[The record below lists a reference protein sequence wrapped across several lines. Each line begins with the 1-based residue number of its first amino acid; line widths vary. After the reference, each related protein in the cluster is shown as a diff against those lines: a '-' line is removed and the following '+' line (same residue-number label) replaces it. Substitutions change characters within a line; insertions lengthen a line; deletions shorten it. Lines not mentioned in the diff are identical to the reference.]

1 MKITFLSLYCYL
13 LLCVSGTFAQVITF
27 DDGLKKKYAY
37 TIALEKKINSSPDG
51 LQEVKVMRKIHP
63 LDSLLDRH
71 FYFVPAE
78 TGYRVSIFFCKTD
91 ANAKKYGKGVF
102 SKEKKENW
110 VVKDGILLI
119 VSSSDKAKVKEILAY
134 LSE

>member
-1 MKITFLSLYCYL
+1 
-13 LLCVSGTFAQVITF
+13 VSGAFAQTITF

-37 TIALEKKINSSPDG
+37 ATALEKKINESADN
-51 LQEVKVMRKIHP
+51 LQEVKVKRKMHP
-63 LDSLLDRH
+63 LDKLLERH

-91 ANAKKYGKGVF
+91 ADAKKYGKGVF
-102 SKEKKENW
+102 SKEKQENW
-110 VVKDGILLI
+110 VVKDGILI
-119 VSSSDKAKVKEILAY
+119 TVSSNDKAKVKEILAY

>member
-13 LLCVSGTFAQVITF
+13 LFCAHGAFAQTITF
-27 DDGLKKKYAY
+27 DDGVKKKYVYA
-37 TIALEKKINSSPDG
+37 TVLEKKINTSPDN
-51 LQEVKVMRKIHP
+51 LQEVKVKRKMHP

-110 VVKDGILLI
+110 IVKDGILLI